1 MRPDYENPT
10 TSMMKPPI
18 ASTVSAAY
26 LARAHGGIVTMVS
39 ETK

>member
-1 MRPDYENPT
+1 MRPDYEHPIPA
-10 TSMMKPPI
+10 MLKLPI

-26 LARAHGGIVTMVS
+26 LAHANGGIVTMVS